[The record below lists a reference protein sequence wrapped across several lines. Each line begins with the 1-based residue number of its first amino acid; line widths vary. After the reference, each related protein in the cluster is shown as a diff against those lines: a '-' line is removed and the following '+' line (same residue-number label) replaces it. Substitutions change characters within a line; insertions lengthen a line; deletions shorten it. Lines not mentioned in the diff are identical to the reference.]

1 MVDSSCFKD
10 STDSIADR
18 LNMLLY
24 SVKSAILILTI
35 FDNVIEAAS
44 AAALPVTLILK
55 EEII

>member
-35 FDNVIEAAS
+35 FDNVIETSS